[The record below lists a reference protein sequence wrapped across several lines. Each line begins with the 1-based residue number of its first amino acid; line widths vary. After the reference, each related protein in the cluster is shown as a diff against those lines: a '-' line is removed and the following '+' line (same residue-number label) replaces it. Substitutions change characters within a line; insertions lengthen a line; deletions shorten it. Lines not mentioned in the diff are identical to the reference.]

1 MSKTTLF
8 KNFTT
13 FVNEV
18 YGFTENI
25 KKDLKSDL
33 VTPQQNEILL
43 CLNANHEI
51 SVSEVSGILDLNLP
65 NTSRELRKL
74 TELELIVK
82 KPDPNDK
89 RKSIIMLSEKG
100 RRMMADMF
108 SVVEKDFDNTFAEL
122 TEEEAVE
129 LEKAFQLIEDKLI
142 SKM

>member
-13 FVNEV
+13 FVNLI

-65 NTSRELRKL
+65 NTSRELKKL
-74 TELELIVK
+74 TELELIKK
-82 KPDPNDK
+82 KPDPKDK
-89 RKSIIMLSEKG
+89 RKSIIMLSDKG
-100 RRMMADMF
+100 RMMMAELF
-108 SVVEKDFDNTFAEL
+108 SVVEKDFDNTFAKLSED
-122 TEEEAVE
+122 EALE

-142 SKM
+142 NKM